1 MIKLENIKNQPPMEI
16 LNQHS
21 KSTYQFCFEKIID
34 RIDNEKKSLTNRELL
49 EICRESANFLS
60 GEANPHFCHEIAE
73 AALNLQIRR
82 KYAENVLA
90 AENPAEVVLDLL
102 KPMALRL
109 PTQTWRSR
117 EQMERQQ
124 FSTPAAVAYLLV
136 YLLNLNGR
144 EQVLEP
150 SAGTG
155 SLAVWTSGSKIK
167 THTNEIDSRRRLLL
181 EQIGFAPTSFNAEF
195 INDFFTPDCT
205 PDCVLM
211 NPPFSSSGGR
221 TKNNSSKFG
230 FRHVESALE
239 RLKKGGKFGVILGEA
254 AGLDT
259 KTGNDF
265 WRKLS
270 DRIEVSA
277 VIKIDGREYARNGT
291 TVDIN
296 LIIGKKFLELQK
308 TDWNQALNKITCFS
322 ANTVE
327 EAFAKVNKFNLRLN
341 S

>member
-1 MIKLENIKNQPPMEI
+1 METINQSPEPKCQI
-16 LNQHS
+16 
-21 KSTYQFCFEKIID
+21 CFETIID
-34 RIDNEKKSLTNRELL
+34 RIDNEKKSFTNRELL
-49 EICRESANFLS
+49 EICRESADIFS

-73 AALNLQIRR
+73 AALNLLIRR
-82 KYAENVLA
+82 KYALNLLA
-90 AENPAEVVLDLL
+90 AENPAEVTIHLL
-102 KPMALRL
+102 KPLISRL

-117 EQMERQQ
+117 EMAVRQQ
-124 FSTPAAVAYLLV
+124 FSTPPAVAYLLA
-136 YLLNLNGR
+136 YLLNLNGG
-144 EQVLEP
+144 EQVIEP

-155 SLAVWTSGSKIK
+155 NLAVWTSGSGVK
-167 THTNEIDSRRRLLL
+167 THANEIDSRRHFLL
-181 EQIGFAPTSFNAEF
+181 EQIGFAPTAFNAEF
-195 INDFFTPDCT
+195 INDFLPPDCA

-254 AGLDT
+254 GGIDT

-270 DRIEVSA
+270 ERIEVSA

-327 EAFAKVNKFNLRLN
+327 EAFAKMNKFNLRLN
-341 S
+341 R